1 MSISAGNLRHRIT
14 IEKKMVTGRHPVT
27 GTEITEWV
35 PLWEGVPAEVVP
47 LSVREFVAAQSVQSK
62 LAARI
67 RIRWRPGV
75 DASMRILHDGRIY
88 NIEGVLPD
96 PDSGRA
102 YLTLPCS
109 EGVNDG

>member
-14 IEKKMVTGRHPVT
+14 IQKKMVTDRHPVT

-35 PLWEGVPAEVVP
+35 PLWESVPAEVVP
-47 LSVREFVAAQSVQSK
+47 LSVREFVAAQAVQSK
-62 LAARI
+62 LSARI

>member
-1 MSISAGNLRHRIT
+1 MSIPAGNLRHRIT
-14 IEKKMVTGRHPVT
+14 IQKKVNGRDPITGAVTT
-27 GTEITEWV
+27 AWV
-35 PLWEGVPAEVVP
+35 SLWESVPAEVVP

-62 LAARI
+62 LSTRI
-67 RIRWRPGV
+67 RIRWRAGL
-75 DASMRILHDGRIY
+75 DASMRILHDGRTY